1 MAGTSSIASHSS
13 DIYGASC
20 MASQLYKSR
29 LIVAEGIINELT
41 GQWRVMIDITSLS
54 LRQSRVLKVPSQE
67 CETKE
72 EAETFGIESAQ
83 NWIDQER

>member
-1 MAGTSSIASHSS
+1 
-13 DIYGASC
+13 
-20 MASQLYKSR
+20 MASQLYKGR

-54 LRQSRVLKVPSQE
+54 RRQSRVLKVASQE
-67 CETKE
+67 AETKE
-72 EAETFGIESAQ
+72 EAETFGVKSAQ